1 MGFVKAAS
9 QRNVSHS
16 LGRMGRSGGVCYM
29 INSTKVKDLR
39 VGDKKKGRYK
49 RSVSLCLAVLFS
61 MWNRTETVDQT

>member
-16 LGRMGRSGGVCYM
+16 LGRVGRGGEGGCYM

-39 VGDKKKGRYK
+39 VGDKKKKGSYK
-49 RSVSLCLAVLFS
+49 RSVSLCFAVLFS
-61 MWNRTETVDQT
+61 M

>member
-16 LGRMGRSGGVCYM
+16 LGRMGRGGGGGYM

-39 VGDKKKGRYK
+39 VGDKKG
-49 RSVSLCLAVLFS
+49 
-61 MWNRTETVDQT
+61 EI